1 MNAVI
6 YARYSSTA
14 QRDVSI
20 DIQLQDC
27 RRYCEQEGLTV
38 VKEYI
43 DRALTGTDDNRPNFQ
58 RMIDDSSKNL

>member
-20 DIQLQDC
+20 DIQLEDC
-27 RRYCEQEGLTV
+27 RNYCEQQGLTV
-38 VKEYI
+38 VKNM
-43 DRALTGTDDNRPNFQ
+43 LTER
-58 RMIDDSSKNL
+58 